1 MSTAEYVKT
10 HKGNGAVTLG
20 HLDQYVKNLEQAGVK
35 RTRRAPIILPDY
47 RGKAA
52 LARMIDVF

>member
-1 MSTAEYVKT
+1 VNAAEYVKT
-10 HKGNGAVTLG
+10 HKDASKLTLS
-20 HLDQYVKNLEQAGVK
+20 HLQSYVQMLKEAGVK
-35 RTRRAPIILPDY
+35 PIRRAPILLPDY